1 MSTNYQVQ
9 IQSFAERHYIKKFQK
24 KYKSAWDLT
33 RTALVRE
40 FQSFD
45 VLFQRSIAS
54 VVIDR
59 DGVQI
64 CKTEFRVAGTN
75 VSRKASGNRCIVA
88 IHKEVRRVYVLL
100 VYHKNDMGS
109 NNETAA
115 WKRIIKE
122 AYPEYRNF
130 L

>member
-9 IQSFAERHYIKKFQK
+9 IESFAERHYIKKFQK
-24 KYKSAWDLT
+24 KYKGAWDLT
-33 RTALVRE
+33 RSALIRE

-45 VLFQRSIAS
+45 VLLQRSIAS

-59 DGVQI
+59 EGVQI

-88 IHKEVRRVYVLL
+88 IHKETNIVCVLL
-100 VYHKNDMGS
+100 VYHKNDMS
-109 NNETAA
+109 SSNETAG
-115 WKRIIKE
+115 WKRIVKE